1 MLILEYHVLI
11 RDIYKSLRMD
21 GHNYLPTDPLV
32 EILCDPNGLI
42 QVRNLRLLPN
52 GIL

>member
-1 MLILEYHVLI
+1 MGTIISRPY
-11 RDIYKSLRMD
+11 
-21 GHNYLPTDPLV
+21 TDPLV

-42 QVRNLRLLPN
+42 QVRKLRLLPN